1 MNRYKSLHREEGRGR
16 FGQKRYHLN
25 WPLKSEQQSS
35 RLQRGREGCPT
46 EQGQQARRRRGTLR
60 DSLSVLLEHRP
71 SVWRWLKEAVQGAER
86 LISGDSELG
95 LQEVGSPGRESVE
108 VTCHCLG

>member
-1 MNRYKSLHREEGRGR
+1 M
-16 FGQKRYHLN
+16 
-25 WPLKSEQQSS
+25 
-35 RLQRGREGCPT
+35 
-46 EQGQQARRRRGTLR
+46 
-60 DSLSVLLEHRP
+60 
-71 SVWRWLKEAVQGAER
+71 WRWLKEAVQGAER